1 MKRIYINT
9 LPKEYIKKN
18 GEKFWTV
25 LVGVDK
31 KTMLEKV
38 QQEVDVLTM
47 QVFENQVQDFVAYKT
62 AADKNGLKLVLEA
75 DEIII
80 TEPKVNTYTNAA
92 GFQVTQTQASCWGEG
107 SPRLNI
113 LKRTLEI
120 SDELKNLLADK

>member
-9 LPKEYIKKN
+9 KPKEYTKKN
-18 GEKFWTV
+18 GEKFYTV
-25 LVGVDK
+25 LVGLDK

-47 QVFENQVQDFVAYKT
+47 QIFENQLEDFIAYKT
-62 AADKNGLKLVLEA
+62 AADKAGLKLVLEA
-75 DEIII
+75 DEVVI

-107 SPRLNI
+107 NPRLNI
-113 LKRTLEI
+113 LKRTLEV
-120 SDELKNLLADK
+120 SDELKKLIADK